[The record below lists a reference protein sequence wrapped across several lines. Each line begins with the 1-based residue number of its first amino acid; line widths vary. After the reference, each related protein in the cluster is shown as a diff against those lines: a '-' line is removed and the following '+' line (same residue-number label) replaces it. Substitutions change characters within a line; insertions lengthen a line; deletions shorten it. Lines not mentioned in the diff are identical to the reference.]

1 MRLLVISDSHGNY
14 AHAFRAHQMAGD
26 VDGIIHLGDGSEDA
40 RMLEEVLGVTVHKV
54 AGNCDFDRGLPA
66 QLTLELGECRILAT
80 HGNRERVKSG
90 LKELIGKGIEAKAS
104 VVLYGHTHSPAV
116 EAAHGMLLVNPGP
129 LKEGLAGSF
138 AIVTIHGATASAE
151 LYPI

>member
-14 AHAFRAHQMAGD
+14 AHAFKAHQMAGA

-90 LKELIGKGIEAKAS
+90 LKELIEKGIAAKAS
-104 VVLYGHTHSPAV
+104 VVLYGHTHTAAV
-116 EAAHGMLLVNPGP
+116 EAAHGMLLVNPGT
-129 LKEGLAGSF
+129 LKGGLAGSF

-151 LYPI
+151 LCPI

>member
-90 LKELIGKGIEAKAS
+90 LKELIGKGIEAGAS
-104 VVLYGHTHSPAV
+104 VVLYGHTHRPAV
-116 EAAHGMLLVNPGP
+116 EAAHGMLLVNPGQ
-129 LKEGLAGSF
+129 LKEGFPGSF